1 MPILRQLFV
10 RRTASQVEPLNRELT
25 GIMKRLLLP
34 VLLAGMACTTAPPAA
49 RTPASPA
56 AAPSSGVRLD
66 YVHDTL
72 PNGLNVIYHVDRAT
86 PIVAV
91 NTWYDVGSK
100 HEQPGRT
107 GLAHLFEHIML
118 FKGSR
123 NVGDGERFALLEQ
136 AGGRA
141 GVEINGTTSFDRT
154 NYFQQVPSNQLE
166 LALWLEADHMRTVD
180 EALTI
185 EGVNAQREIVKNER
199 RQSMDNQPYGS
210 WLERMVGHAF
220 PSDHPYHHH
229 IIGSMEDL
237 SAQTLEDVRT
247 FFRMYYS
254 PDNAVMVIAGDIDLE
269 DARAL
274 VRKHFLDI
282 PRGLPRPGLRSAAVP
297 PLFPAPVREVVND
310 ANARTPGV
318 YIGHRI
324 PSQRSEASPAIPLLS
339 AILGS
344 GRTSHLFS
352 TLVRE
357 RQAATSSGAFNLGLV
372 DGADLLIATAF
383 GRPGANPDSLEQ
395 ALHSALNDAVAAITP
410 EQLARVKASVR
421 YQFVNQLQ
429 IMGGFGGRA
438 DRLAEGQ
445 TFYGDPN
452 WVNRRLAEFDA
463 VTVDQIRALASAHLV
478 PANRITL
485 VFIPAAQQSAP
496 GSN

>member
-1 MPILRQLFV
+1 
-10 RRTASQVEPLNRELT
+10 
-25 GIMKRLLLP
+25 MKRLLLP
-34 VLLAGMACTTAPPAA
+34 VLLTGLAQCTTAPPAA
-49 RTPASPA
+49 QAPATPAPSSGA
-56 AAPSSGVRLD
+56 TSSGVRLD
-66 YVHDTL
+66 YIHETL

-91 NTWYDVGSK
+91 NTWYNVGSK

-107 GLAHLFEHIML
+107 GLAHLYEHIML

-123 NVGDGERFALLEQ
+123 NVRDGERFALLEQ

-141 GVEINGTTSFDRT
+141 GAEINGTTSFDRT

-166 LALWLEADHMRTVD
+166 LALWLEADHMRTAG

-199 RQSMDNQPYGS
+199 RQSNDNQPYGS
-210 WLERMVGHAF
+210 WVERMVGHAF
-220 PSDHPYHHH
+220 PANHPYHHTV
-229 IIGSMEDL
+229 IGSMEDL
-237 SAQTLEDVRT
+237 SAQTLEDVKT
-247 FFRMYYS
+247 FFSTYYS
-254 PDNAVMVIAGDIDLE
+254 PDNAVMVIAGDIDL
-269 DARAL
+269 DATKAL
-274 VRKHFLDI
+274 VRKHFESI
-282 PRGLPRPGLRSAAVP
+282 PRGLPRPAMRATTVP
-297 PLFPAPVREVVND
+297 TVLSAPVREVVND

-318 YIGHRI
+318 FMGHRI
-324 PSQRSEASPAIPLLS
+324 PSQRSAGSAAIPLLS

-352 TLVRE
+352 RLVRE
-357 RQAATSSGAFNLGLV
+357 RQAATSSNAFNFGLV
-372 DGADLLIATAF
+372 DGADLLVVNAF

-395 ALHSALNDAVAAITP
+395 ALQTALGEAIAAVTP

-429 IMGGFGGRA
+429 NMGGFGGRA

-463 VTVDQIRALASAHLV
+463 VTVEQLRSLASTYLV

-485 VFIPAAQQSAP
+485 VFIPAAQQGAP
-496 GSN
+496 RSN